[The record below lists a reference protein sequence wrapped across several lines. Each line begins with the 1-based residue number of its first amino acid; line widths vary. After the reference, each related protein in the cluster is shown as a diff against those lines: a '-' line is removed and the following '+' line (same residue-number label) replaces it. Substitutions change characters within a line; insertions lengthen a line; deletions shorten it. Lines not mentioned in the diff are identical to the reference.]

1 MQSATLNILKLGK
14 NVFLT
19 GSAGTGKTHILK
31 EYISYL
37 RDSGIFPSILAPTG
51 IAASLLNGKTIHS
64 FFALGIRDFFSDD
77 DIYNIATNPRL
88 KKRFKELKVLIIDEV
103 SMISPII
110 FSVMDKVL
118 QIAKKNDKSFGGI
131 QIILSG
137 DFFQLPPISRTKD
150 EKRFAWQS
158 PSWKEADLKTCYL
171 TKKYRQNQEN
181 SISKVLDNI
190 REGVISQEAK
200 DILDSRVGKSLDID
214 FSPTKL
220 YTHNIDVDSE
230 NQKELDKLDGKM
242 HTYEYFKKGSET
254 NVERMFKNSLVQKTL
269 CLKKDTVV
277 MFIKNDT
284 GGNFVNGT
292 TGKVVGFEK
301 NTDNPIVDI
310 PGKGSLIVDAE
321 EFTYENEEGDV
332 LASII
337 QYPLKL
343 AWAITI
349 HKSQGMTLNAAQIDL
364 SKTFEIGQ
372 GYVALSRVR
381 DINGLSLNGYNENSL
396 LVDEL
401 ILKID
406 DRIKA
411 ASDKSLVMINSYNQT
426 ELHDSQEKYLKKI
439 KPKEMS
445 TSKEKKSSTHLI
457 TKELAS
463 KHTKLKDL
471 AKERGLT
478 VDTII
483 NHIKKSSTE
492 DKEFDFSHLCPKGI
506 DIEHVKKIKE
516 DILKE
521 GNQDN
526 FAANGSIKILVIM
539 NKLGITNYPKMK
551 EILLFC

>member
-103 SMISPII
+103 SMISPTI

-526 FAANGSIKILVIM
+526 FAANGSIKMLVIM

>member
-1 MQSATLNILKLGK
+1 MQAATLEILKTGE

-31 EYISYL
+31 KYIYYL
-37 RDSGIFPSILAPTG
+37 RDNGIFPSILAPTG

-64 FFALGIRDFFSDD
+64 FFALGIRDYFSDD
-77 DIYNIATNPRL
+77 DIYDIATNSRL
-88 KKRFKELKVLIIDEV
+88 KKRFRELKVLIIDEV
-103 SMISPII
+103 SMVSPTI

-118 QIAKKNDKSFGGI
+118 QIAKKNDKPFGGI

-137 DFFQLPPISRTKD
+137 DFFQLPPISRD
-150 EKRFAWQS
+150 EGDKRFAWQS
-158 PSWKEADLKTCYL
+158 PSWKEADFKTCYL
-171 TKKYRQNQEN
+171 TKKFRQDQEN
-181 SISKVLDNI
+181 LLAKVLDDI
-190 REGVISQEAK
+190 REGVISQEVK
-200 DILDSRVGKSLDID
+200 EILDNRVGKSLDID

-230 NQKELDKLDGKM
+230 NQKELDKLDGQT
-242 HTYEYFKKGSET
+242 HTYEYFKKGPEEY
-254 NVERMFKNSLVQKTL
+254 VERMFKNSLVQKTL

-284 GGNFVNGT
+284 NGNFVNGT

-301 NTDNPIVDI
+301 HTDNPIVKI

-321 EFTYENEEGDV
+321 EFVYENDQGDV
-332 LASII
+332 LASIT

-364 SKTFEIGQ
+364 SRTFETGQ
-372 GYVALSRVR
+372 GYVALSRVK
-381 DINGLSLNGYNENSL
+381 DIDGLSLRGYNDSSL
-396 LVDEL
+396 KVDGL

-406 DRIKA
+406 DRIKS
-411 ASDKSLVMINSYNQT
+411 ASDKSLVMLNSYTQMQLN
-426 ELHDSQEKYLKKI
+426 ELQEKFLEKI
-439 KPKEMS
+439 KPKNVS
-445 TSKEKKSSTHLI
+445 SKQMKQPTHLI
-457 TKELAS
+457 TKELVS

-478 VDTII
+478 VDTIM
-483 NHIKKSSTE
+483 NHIKKISKE
-492 DKEFDFSHLCPKGI
+492 DKSFDFSHLSPKGVDI
-506 DIEHVKKIKE
+506 DHVKKIKE

-521 GNQDN
+521 ANPEDFADN
-526 FAANGSIKILVIM
+526 GAIKMIVIM
-539 NKLGITNYPKMK
+539 KKLGITDYPKMK

>member
-103 SMISPII
+103 SMISPTI

-190 REGVISQEAK
+190 REGIISQEAK

-310 PGKGSLIVDAE
+310 SGKGSLIVDAE

-411 ASDKSLVMINSYNQT
+411 ASDKSLVMINSYNQIK
-426 ELHDSQEKYLKKI
+426 LHDSQEKYLKKI

-506 DIEHVKKIKE
+506 DIEYVKKIKE

-526 FAANGSIKILVIM
+526 FAANGSIKMLVIM